1 MAVVFNAG
9 HGSEHWLDAVRGIR
23 TGFKEICTEFEH
35 CWQAMAT
42 NQYTESEQA
51 KKQTPTIGS
60 DMHTATNAAH
70 EAYRGHLRYFA

>member
-1 MAVVFNAG
+1 MFWQLVSSAYGGGINDHIFQQVVRQL
-9 HGSEHWLDAVRGIR
+9 H
-23 TGFKEICTEFEH
+23 
-35 CWQAMAT
+35 MAT

-70 EAYRGHLRYFA
+70 EAYPGHLRYFA